1 MPAEQTTAR
10 RNPPPRPPNS
20 RRPMRPATSEPP
32 TPTRMVCPMPIGSG
46 PGIARRP
53 RAPTINPVST
63 RRMMNVIMRG
73 PYPNRARKSPA
84 PDAGPGFA
92 WGAVGAVA
100 FATAAVSLAFA
111 HGYGFHRDE
120 LYFMQA
126 GHHPGWG
133 YDDQPPLTPLLARGA
148 TAVFGATPTGLRV
161 PSALALAAC
170 VLLAGLT
177 ARELGAGRRG
187 QVVASVSLAA
197 SGALFIGHLVSTTT
211 YDFLAWTALL
221 YLAVRIIGRD
231 EPRLWPVFGLVLGIA
246 LLNKWLP
253 LTLVVTLGVGLLADH
268 RLGALRDR
276 WVVAAA
282 LIALALWLPNLIWQ
296 ADHGWPQRELARQ
309 IAGEDPVGTRIG
321 FLPFQLLIV
330 SPLLAF
336 VWIKGLLWL
345 LRSPDATRFR
355 WLGWSY
361 IALLILCLVTGA
373 KEYYALGFYP
383 ALLGAG
389 GRSLEAAFARRR
401 PRLAFAGVV
410 VVSALVAGTI
420 AFPVIPARSVGGSPV
435 ASINED
441 ALETIGWPQFADWV
455 ASNWQRIPQGARSR
469 AVIFTRNY
477 GEAGAID
484 QFGPAR
490 GLPRAYSGHN
500 SFASFG
506 RPPDGA
512 APVLV
517 VGYPDQP
524 SVAEDFRG
532 CRVLS

>member
-84 PDAGPGFA
+84 ADAGPGFA

-126 GHHPGWG
+126 GPHPAWG
-133 YDDQPPLTPLLARGA
+133 YDDQPPLTPLLARAA

-211 YDFLAWTALL
+211 YDFLAWTLLL
-221 YLAVRIIGRD
+221 YLAVRIVGRE
-231 EPRLWPVFGLVLGIA
+231 EPRLWPVFGLVLGLG
-246 LLNKWLP
+246 LLNKWLV
-253 LTLVVTLGVGLLADH
+253 LTLIVALGIGLVADR
-268 RLGALRDR
+268 RLGLVLNR
-276 WVVAAA
+276 WVLAAA
-282 LIALALWLPNLIWQ
+282 LIAVALWLPNLVWQ
-296 ADHGWPQRELARQ
+296 ADHDWPQRELAGQ
-309 IAGEDPVGTRIG
+309 IADEDPVGTRAG

-336 VWIKGLLWL
+336 VWIAGLIWL
-345 LRSPDATRFR
+345 VRAPEARRFR
-355 WLGWSY
+355 WLGFAY
-361 IALLILCLVTGA
+361 LALIVLCVLSGA
-373 KEYYALGFYP
+373 KEYYAVGFYP
-383 ALLGAG
+383 ALLAAG
-389 GRSLEAAFARRR
+389 GCRLERPFGRRG
-401 PRLAFAGVV
+401 PQLAFAG
-410 VVSALVAGTI
+410 LVAASLLVTSAI
-420 AFPVIPARSVGGSPV
+420 AFPVIPES
-435 ASINED
+435 
-441 ALETIGWPQFADWV
+441 
-455 ASNWQRIPQGARSR
+455 
-469 AVIFTRNY
+469 
-477 GEAGAID
+477 
-484 QFGPAR
+484 
-490 GLPRAYSGHN
+490 
-500 SFASFG
+500 
-506 RPPDGA
+506 
-512 APVLV
+512 
-517 VGYPDQP
+517 
-524 SVAEDFRG
+524 
-532 CRVLS
+532 